1 MTPLIW
7 SAKEGH
13 INVVTALL
21 LAGADTEAK
30 DMVSNRMC
38 KCKCVFERSCSA

>member
-30 DMVSNRMC
+30 DIVSNRMC
-38 KCKCVFERSCSA
+38 KCACLFERSCSA

>member
-13 INVVTALL
+13 INVVKALL
-21 LAGADTEAK
+21 LAGADIEAK

-38 KCKCVFERSCSA
+38 KCKCVFC